1 MYLHVTSFLKK
12 HCKCVCV
19 RCYTVPLFIKT
30 IAYYMQ
36 YNSQQD
42 LETFKSLLFIQN
54 DINKKIMVLFV
65 KMKMT

>member
-1 MYLHVTSFLKK
+1 
-12 HCKCVCV
+12 
-19 RCYTVPLFIKT
+19 
-30 IAYYMQ
+30 MQ

-42 LETFKSLLFIQN
+42 LETFKSLQFIQN

>member
-1 MYLHVTSFLKK
+1 
-12 HCKCVCV
+12 
-19 RCYTVPLFIKT
+19 
-30 IAYYMQ
+30 MQ

-42 LETFKSLLFIQN
+42 LETFKSLKFIQN

>member
-1 MYLHVTSFLKK
+1 MHATSFLKK

-42 LETFKSLLFIQN
+42 LETFKSL
-54 DINKKIMVLFV
+54 
-65 KMKMT
+65 